1 MPAGT
6 KLKPVRQTVSIRDC
20 RKKRKENSYRTLD
33 SKCWDEFLHKTNVE
47 DTVNKLETMIHTHM
61 NRCMPF
67 RTVSML
73 RRESHAR

>member
-1 MPAGT
+1 MM
-6 KLKPVRQTVSIRDC
+6 
-20 RKKRKENSYRTLD
+20 D